1 MNKYHVIKR
10 DSGLN
15 VTSNKRR
22 KKGLDWFT
30 QTKIGSK
37 PQGAK
42 CEIGDVAYIYIIDYG
57 VVAKGE
63 IRDIKISSFNLLE
76 DVFNFIKKEAKYKNT
91 TGAKSFWGNE
101 VINKLSSRTDGKLN
115 YYVLE
120 VQIDLELLDEA
131 ILLDPNNSKLKGQNS
146 WVYLDNSIEEY
157 KIQSNEL
164 SSIIP
169 PQLRQKIQIAF
180 NSVGN
185 DFVYDIDHFVPKKW
199 GGPGNIIE
207 NLIPLNFSTNR
218 YKSDKIPSGLFY
230 VASSNKKISNKVE
243 SKFFKEKYHKKQS
256 FLTELEAKD
265 DAKKITNVIKEILSF
280 DEIKTFYNDV
290 RKFHLGSKIEK
301 ILNKQ
306 QIH

>member
-30 QTKIGSK
+30 QTKIGSR
-37 PQGAK
+37 PSGSK
-42 CEIGDVAYIYIIDYG
+42 CEIGDIAYIYIIDYG

-63 IRDIKISSFNLLE
+63 IRDIKISSFSFLE
-76 DVFNFIKKEAKYKNT
+76 DVFSFIKKEAKYKNT

-120 VQIDLELLDEA
+120 VQVDLELLDEA

-146 WVYLDNSIEEY
+146 WIYLNDPIEEY

-180 NSVGN
+180 NSVSN

-207 NLIPLNFSTNR
+207 NLIPLNLSTNR
-218 YKSDKIPSGLFY
+218 NKSDKIPSGLFY
-230 VASSNKKISNKVE
+230 VASSNKKISNKIE
-243 SKFFKEKYHKKQS
+243 SKYFKEKYHKKDT
-256 FLTELEAKD
+256 FLKELEAKD
-265 DAKKITNVIKEILSF
+265 DAKRITNAIKEILSF
-280 DEIKTFYNDV
+280 EEIKTFYNDV
-290 RKFHLGSKIEK
+290 RKFHYGSKIEK
-301 ILNKQ
+301 ILD
-306 QIH
+306 

>member
-30 QTKIGSK
+30 QTKIGSR
-37 PQGAK
+37 PSGSK
-42 CEIGDVAYIYIIDYG
+42 CEIGDIAYIYIIDYG

-63 IRDIKISSFNLLE
+63 IRDIKISSFSFLE
-76 DVFNFIKKEAKYKNT
+76 DVFSFIKKEAKYKNT

-131 ILLDPNNSKLKGQNS
+131 ILLDPNISKGQNS
-146 WVYLDNSIEEY
+146 WVYLNDPIEEY

-207 NLIPLNFSTNR
+207 NLIPLNLSTNR
-218 YKSDKIPSGLFY
+218 NKSDKIPSGLFY
-230 VASSNKKISNKVE
+230 VASLNKKISNKIK
-243 SKFFKEKYHKKQS
+243 SKYFKEKYHKKDS
-256 FLTELEAKD
+256 FLKELDAKD
-265 DAKKITNVIKEILSF
+265 DAKRITNVVKEILSF

-290 RKFHLGSKIEK
+290 RKFHYGSKIEK
-301 ILNKQ
+301 ILD
-306 QIH
+306 

>member
-1 MNKYHVIKR
+1 MKKYHVIKR

-30 QTKIGSK
+30 QTKIGSR
-37 PQGAK
+37 PLGSK
-42 CEIGDVAYIYIIDYG
+42 CEIGDIAYIYIIDYG

-63 IRDIKISSFNLLE
+63 IRDIKISSFSFLE
-76 DVFNFIKKEAKYKNT
+76 DVFRFIKKEAKYKNT

-120 VQIDLELLDEA
+120 VEIDLELLDEA

-146 WVYLDNSIEEY
+146 WVYLNDPIEEY

-180 NSVGN
+180 NSKSN

-218 YKSDKIPSGLFY
+218 NKSDKIPSGLFY
-230 VASSNKKISNKVE
+230 VASSNKKILNKIE
-243 SKFFKEKYHKKQS
+243 SKYFKEKYHKKDG
-256 FLTELEAKD
+256 FLSELEAKD
-265 DAKKITNVIKEILSF
+265 DAKRITNAIKEILSF

-290 RKFHLGSKIEK
+290 RKFHYGSKIEK
-301 ILNKQ
+301 ILDK
-306 QIH
+306 

>member
-30 QTKIGSK
+30 QTKIGSR
-37 PQGAK
+37 PSGSK
-42 CEIGDVAYIYIIDYG
+42 CEIGDIAYIYIIDYG

-63 IRDIKISSFNLLE
+63 IRDIKISSFSFLE
-76 DVFNFIKKEAKYKNT
+76 DVFSFIKKEAKYKNT

-131 ILLDPNNSKLKGQNS
+131 ILLDPNISKGQNS
-146 WVYLDNSIEEY
+146 SVYLNDPIEEY

-207 NLIPLNFSTNR
+207 NLIPLNLSTNR
-218 YKSDKIPSGLFY
+218 NKSDKIPSGLFY
-230 VASSNKKISNKVE
+230 VTSLNKKISNKIK
-243 SKFFKEKYHKKQS
+243 SKYFKEKYHKKDS
-256 FLTELEAKD
+256 FLKELDAKD
-265 DAKKITNVIKEILSF
+265 DAKRITNVVKEILSF

-290 RKFHLGSKIEK
+290 RKFHYGSKIEK
-301 ILNKQ
+301 ILD
-306 QIH
+306 